1 MKLRLRQLFNEL
13 LQVVLVD
20 IAATVHSVVVVVVV
34 GGGVVGVVT
43 AGVVRV
49 VLFLVRITSF
59 SLQNQ
64 ISVTYT

>member
-1 MKLRLRQLFNEL
+1 M
-13 LQVVLVD
+13 VLVD

>member
-1 MKLRLRQLFNEL
+1 MKLRLRQLLNEL

-20 IAATVHSVVVVVVV
+20 IAATVHSVVVVVV
-34 GGGVVGVVT
+34 GGGAVGVVT

-49 VLFLVRITSF
+49 ILFLVRITSF